1 MILSLKEAASLIN
14 NIDSRG
20 YSHYRK
26 LRNTVIRFD
35 GINCV
40 LTRVQPDPYTT
51 PSILEVKIP
60 ERVHCFPSTF
70 FSTRCEIAFSDFI
83 ARVAYRAC
91 KRFSCKC
98 GSGYSGYIGFPRPGP
113 WILKRSCVEFIN
125 GDLVLRLFIG
135 LPARGRKILGDW
147 AKFMLLKAVPAIIE
161 EVLSVRDRLDD
172 AWRHVRNYLDQEFL
186 RRWLVENN
194 YMFFIGDDSILPRE
208 SSLSQRPMRDAVPFE
223 SPESLRVKVKLPSGR
238 VVSGMAVPMG
248 FTVITG
254 GGYHGKTTLLE
265 AIQQGIY
272 DHIEGDGRELVIS
285 RKGTILVK
293 AEDGRIVHNV
303 DISTFIRDLPR
314 GENTESFSTL
324 DASGSTSMAASINE
338 AIEAGVEVILIDED
352 TSATNLLYK
361 DKIMET
367 LIERDPIKPLC
378 SQVKSMLEK
387 TGIGLAIIAGASSA
401 YLNQADHV
409 ILMENFKPKEITKQ
423 AKQQTIQAIKQIEY
437 KPPKPRK
444 YHGIKGLVKLKAKEF
459 KLIATYKDGTK
470 QELDLKQN
478 PRIVEQGQVRLIA
491 HIINQIKKPKTPQ
504 TIPQLKTTI
513 KQKLKTFKNIT
524 KPVPPNLTIADPI
537 DVIWVLNRLY
547 NVIFDT
553 T

>member
-1 MILSLKEAASLIN
+1 MMLNPKNVATIIKNINGKSYGSYKRFIGTMIDFKVAC
-14 NIDSRG
+14 G
-20 YSHYRK
+20 K
-26 LRNTVIRFD
+26 FTK
-35 GINCV
+35 
-40 LTRVQPDPYTT
+40 VQGDPYAP
-51 PSILEVKIP
+51 PSIFEINVPKSVHKFSDKLLSSKCEV
-60 ERVHCFPSTF
+60 
-70 FSTRCEIAFSDFI
+70 AFSDFI
-83 ARVAYRAC
+83 TRVAYRAC
-91 KRFSCKC
+91 RRFSCKC

-113 WILKRSCVEFIN
+113 WILKRSCVEFVN

-135 LPARGRKILGDW
+135 LPARGRRILSDR

-161 EVLSVRDRLDD
+161 EVLSIRNRLDD

-186 RRWLVENN
+186 RSWLVEND
-194 YMFFIGDDSILPRE
+194 YMFFIGDGSILPRE
-208 SSLSQRPMRDAVPFE
+208 SSLSQRPMRDAVPLE

-238 VVSGMAVPMG
+238 VVSGMAIPMG

-265 AIQQGIY
+265 AVQQGIY
-272 DHIEGDGRELVIS
+272 DHVEGDGRELVVS
-285 RKGTILVK
+285 RRGTMLVK

-387 TGIGLAIIAGASSA
+387 TGIGLVIIAGASSA

-409 ILMENFKPKEITKQ
+409 ILMENFRPKEITKQ
-423 AKQQTIQAIKQIEY
+423 AKQQTIQAIRQIEY
-437 KPPKPRK
+437 KLPKPRK

-459 KLIATYKDGTK
+459 KLVATYKDRTK
-470 QELDLKQN
+470 QELDLRQN
-478 PRIVEQGQVRLIA
+478 PRIIEQGQVKLIA

-504 TIPQLKTTI
+504 TIPQLKATI

-524 KPVPPNLTIADPI
+524 QPVPPNLTIVDPI
-537 DVIWVLNRLY
+537 DVIWILNRLY
-547 NVIFDT
+547 NVVFKV
-553 T
+553 